1 MAAAAI
7 LLLAV
12 IALPWL
18 YRRDARRLRQQRAQL
33 FSQCLELFQT
43 YQVTQLG
50 ADFPSL
56 KGSYR
61 GFLVSLEPI
70 LDTVAW
76 RKLPSLWLK
85 ASVYTPNPQTGVLD
99 FLVRPQG
106 AEFYSPSESL
116 PYRLPIPHSWP
127 QHAILCTDLCADK
140 RAYMPQPELI
150 TPHMAVFDDP
160 KMKELLVTPKGVRLV
175 WQIWQAER
183 SEYLV
188 LRQAKFSGTAVDMA
202 PVKLL
207 LDTAIAVSASLN
219 AAAAQAQAA

>member
-1 MAAAAI
+1 MAATAL

-18 YRRDARRLRQQRAQL
+18 YRRDARRQRQQRAQL

-43 YQVTQLG
+43 YRVTQLG

-56 KGSYR
+56 EGSYR
-61 GFLVSLEPI
+61 GFRVRLEPI

-76 RKLPSLWLK
+76 RKIPSLWLK
-85 ASVYTPNPQTGVLD
+85 ATVFTPNPQSGVLD

-106 AEFYSPSESL
+106 AEFYSPIESL
-116 PYRLPIPHSWP
+116 PQRLRIPPSWP
-127 QHAILCTDLCADK
+127 QHAILCTDQRTENSAHI
-140 RAYMPQPELI
+140 PQPELI

-175 WQIWQAER
+175 WQIWQQISTMSSR
-183 SEYLV
+183 
-188 LRQAKFSGTAVDMA
+188 
-202 PVKLL
+202 
-207 LDTAIAVSASLN
+207 
-219 AAAAQAQAA
+219 